1 MTDNLNEAGAG
12 PKQQF
17 PMNHGFLLALVIGMG
32 VLIVVGVVALGVAMM
47 QRGAS
52 KAENQPVAVPTAVV
66 AGSEAASVN
75 FGDHDIALPAGFEL
89 DSFHGDGNRLLL
101 RLSNGRGETAIW
113 VLDMLSGQAI
123 GRYTLK
129 TAD

>member
-1 MTDNLNEAGAG
+1 
-12 PKQQF
+12 
-17 PMNHGFLLALVIGMG
+17 MNHGFLLALVIGMG

-52 KAENQPVAVPTAVV
+52 KAEIQPVAVPAAVV
-66 AGSEAASVN
+66 AGSEPAYVN

-89 DSFHGDGNRLLL
+89 DSFHGNGNRLLL
-101 RLSNGRGETAIW
+101 RLSNGSGETVIW

>member
-1 MTDNLNEAGAG
+1 
-12 PKQQF
+12 
-17 PMNHGFLLALVIGMG
+17 MNHRFLLALVIGMG
-32 VLIVVGVVALGVAMM
+32 ALIVVGVVALGVAMM

-66 AGSEAASVN
+66 AGAKAASVN
-75 FGDHDIALPAGFEL
+75 FGDHDIALPAGFKL